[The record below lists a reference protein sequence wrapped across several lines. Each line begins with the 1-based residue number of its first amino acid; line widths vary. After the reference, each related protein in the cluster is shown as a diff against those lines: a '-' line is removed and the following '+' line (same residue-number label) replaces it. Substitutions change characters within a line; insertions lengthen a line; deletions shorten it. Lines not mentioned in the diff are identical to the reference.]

1 MKHPYADAPAYRRWS
16 RAVAAVP
23 PADVD
28 PVVSMPFRI
37 SPSEQIVTAGS
48 CFAQHIARHLR
59 QNGFGFLVTEAAHPL
74 VPAETAEALNY
85 GVYSARYGNVY
96 TARQMLQLLRRVRGQ
111 FRPADDVW
119 ERSGRYFDPFR
130 PSIQPDGFA
139 SLREFR
145 LDREQHFAAVLR
157 AFQDMDVLI
166 FTLGLTE
173 CWISRDDGAAYPV
186 CPGTVAG
193 DFDDRRHGF
202 VNFSVEDVASD
213 MTAFLE
219 ELKEINPRAR
229 TILTVSPVPLAA
241 TAEDRH
247 VLVSTTYSK
256 SVLRV
261 AAEMLALRPD
271 VAYFPSY
278 EIVTGAFSRGSYF
291 ADDLRSITEDGVGH
305 VMKLFFRHAT
315 TASDLPTAP
324 VETVADDFLG
334 EMRKVVDAI
343 CDEEKL
349 DQD

>member
-1 MKHPYADAPAYRRWS
+1 
-16 RAVAAVP
+16 
-23 PADVD
+23 
-28 PVVSMPFRI
+28 
-37 SPSEQIVTAGS
+37 
-48 CFAQHIARHLR
+48 
-59 QNGFGFLVTEAAHPL
+59 
-74 VPAETAEALNY
+74 
-85 GVYSARYGNVY
+85 
-96 TARQMLQLLRRVRGQ
+96 
-111 FRPADDVW
+111 
-119 ERSGRYFDPFR
+119 
-130 PSIQPDGFA
+130 
-139 SLREFR
+139 
-145 LDREQHFAAVLR
+145 
-157 AFQDMDVLI
+157 MDVLI

-229 TILTVSPVPLAA
+229 TILIVSPVPLAA

-261 AAEMLALRPD
+261 VAEMLALRPD